1 MIFLFVFSIFFSFKK
16 KGSPLNISQMVALVG
31 QQILGGA
38 RISDGFTHRA
48 LPHFE
53 RSSKTP
59 QSRGF
64 VESSFFSG
72 LVATEFFFHAMAGRE
87 GLIDTA
93 VKTAETGYMQRRLI
107 KVLSFFLSFFS
118 STFQLDMQSLE
129 DLETKWDLSVRD
141 SSGRVIQF
149 LFGGDGLDPLR
160 MERGIDGVADL
171 DDVWRCALRCADGS
185 GAVLSRDAALERVGL
200 ISNRDRWSGVFA
212 DEVAKSLTQ
221 GVVSELVLDAFLL
234 LVSRKFA
241 RARIEP
247 GTSVGALCSQSVG
260 EPATQM
266 TLKTFHFAGIGA
278 NITLGVPRLTELIN
292 ASANPK
298 TPVIIA
304 PFLGDPETIRQNL
317 EACMVKHVCRIAIRT
332 ASDSFDLVLT
342 LKVRF

>member
-1 MIFLFVFSIFFSFKK
+1 M
-16 KGSPLNISQMVALVG
+16 
-31 QQILGGA
+31 
-38 RISDGFTHRA
+38 
-48 LPHFE
+48 
-53 RSSKTP
+53 
-59 QSRGF
+59 
-64 VESSFFSG
+64 
-72 LVATEFFFHAMAGRE
+72 
-87 GLIDTA
+87 
-93 VKTAETGYMQRRLI
+93 
-107 KVLSFFLSFFS
+107 
-118 STFQLDMQSLE
+118 E

-171 DDVWRCALRCADGS
+171 NEMWQSVKNADAGSICTRVAAVSRVRSVARREKWSAKYASDVEQAIQPGVGDVSEGH
-185 GAVLSRDAALERVGL
+185 LER
-200 ISNRDRWSGVFA
+200 
-212 DEVAKSLTQ
+212 
-221 GVVSELVLDAFLL
+221 FLAAAA
-234 LVSRKFA
+234 RKFA

-298 TPVIIA
+298 TPVTIA
-304 PFLGDPETIRQNL
+304 PYFGEARAIRDVL
-317 EACMVKHVCRIAIRT
+317 EPRMVKHVCRVVVRT

-342 LKVRF
+342 LKVCKKTTMKEKFLTSLRTMPRFLPRRFEMPSCPPEA